1 MIQHPFFVF
10 LFFISTSWF
19 HPLLAQKLD
28 KEQLLRKTNAD
39 PTALFIIN
47 GLPFDDSE
55 SAVIQLKLD
64 SIDPAKVVSIEVL
77 KTEKSTILRKDLIII
92 NYAVELSLE
101 RVQSLLSEIIPKF
114 KDTYYGFS
122 SHIYTDAQDPVLYI
136 DGHKIHH
143 TETKKAINTLSS
155 SNQIAYIFEKKGE
168 QSIELYG
175 QNAKN
180 GVVLI
185 WTKDKL

>member
-1 MIQHPFFVF
+1 MKQLIPII
-10 LFFISTSWF
+10 LFATSF
-19 HPLLAQKLD
+19 MYSNPILAQKLD
-28 KEQLLRKTNAD
+28 KGDLLFKTNAEEN
-39 PTALFIIN
+39 ALFVIN
-47 GLPFDDSE
+47 GILFDDTE
-55 SAVIQLKLD
+55 SAVIQHKLD

-77 KTEKSTILRKDLIII
+77 KTEKSIISQKDLIII

-101 RVQSLLSEIIPKF
+101 QVQSILSEIIPKF

-122 SHIYTDAQDPVLYI
+122 SHIYTNAQDPVLYI

-168 QSIELYG
+168 QSFELYG

-180 GVVLI
+180 GVVYI
-185 WTKDKL
+185 WTKGHL

>member
-1 MIQHPFFVF
+1 MIQHLFFVF

-19 HPLLAQKLD
+19 HPLLAQTLN
-28 KEQLLRKTNAD
+28 KEHLLRKTNAD
-39 PTALFIIN
+39 STALFIIN
-47 GLPFDDSE
+47 GIPFDDSE

-101 RVQSLLSEIIPKF
+101 RVQSILNEIIPKF

-136 DGHKIHH
+136 DGHKINH
-143 TETKKAINTLSS
+143 TETKKR
-155 SNQIAYIFEKKGE
+155 EKF
-168 QSIELYG
+168 
-175 QNAKN
+175 N
-180 GVVLI
+180 
-185 WTKDKL
+185 